1 MTPDQCATVMFS
13 ILTEPQYGDGNVIET
28 MLVGSRED
36 PSVNVREVPLEAL
49 YPTVGPV
56 GEDNHLL
63 EEELKF
69 TKHLREHGMR
79 K

>member
-1 MTPDQCATVMFS
+1 MFGV
-13 ILTEPQYGDGNVIET
+13 LTEPQYGDGNIIET
-28 MLVGSRED
+28 LLIGSKGNSSVG
-36 PSVNVREVPLEAL
+36 VREVPLEAL

-63 EEELKF
+63 EENEKF
-69 TKHLREHGMR
+69 GKHLEANGMR